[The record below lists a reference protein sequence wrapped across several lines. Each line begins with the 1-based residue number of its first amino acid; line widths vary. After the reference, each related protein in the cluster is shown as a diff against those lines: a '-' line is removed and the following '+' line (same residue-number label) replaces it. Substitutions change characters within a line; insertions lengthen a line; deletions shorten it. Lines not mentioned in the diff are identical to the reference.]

1 MHSSLCCVSTNTLRC
16 FRRIVIFLKHWKKK
30 HSIWFTM
37 FRRHSHTNTHTH
49 TRTRR
54 QRTTFAL
61 KYLWLHQRQLQ
72 QATTLRKGNGGMNKK
87 TDKDWQG
94 TSLETWS
101 TLSLLIAFGQIL
113 SAFLSLSLVAL
124 PHTHT
129 HTLSA
134 QTWMWWC
141 QLFQCL
147 EGTESKREAEGE
159 SEIERENER

>member
-1 MHSSLCCVSTNTLRC
+1 MFVIVVVAVVVTVLSTLHSAAFPRILFVASEELLFFLNTGRRNTQYDSRC
-16 FRRIVIFLKHWKKK
+16 LGDTRTL
-30 HSIWFTM
+30 
-37 FRRHSHTNTHTH
+37 THTH
-49 TRTRR
+49 TRARR

-129 HTLSA
+129 HFLH
-134 QTWMWWC
+134 
-141 QLFQCL
+141 
-147 EGTESKREAEGE
+147 KRECGDA
-159 SEIERENER
+159 SYSSV